1 MGMTLVEKIFARH
14 AGFNAVK
21 PHQILT
27 VDVDYCMANDGTMRL
42 NSSLIEG
49 RMQLVKLWDP
59 SKVVIVMDHQVPAD
73 TPQAAEV
80 HKISRQFAQKYQ
92 IDAFHDSDGICHQ
105 ILLEKYVLP
114 GQLVVGADSHTLST
128 GAIGAAGLGMGST
141 DISAVMSTGKTWVK
155 VPASVKVV
163 LNGELQRGVYPKD
176 IILALIKQIKVN
188 GLGYKAAEFT
198 GPALMDMSTAD
209 RFTLCNMTAEAGAK
223 TALIAPDEA
232 IYLYLDTL
240 RQNTVPRADWLFSD
254 EDAVYEQVINI
265 NLDELVPQ
273 VACPHSV
280 DNVHDV
286 ATMRDTKVNQVFIG
300 SCTNGRYEDLKV
312 AADILRGRRIHPD
325 IKLLIT
331 PASRQVYLR
340 AMRDGLVEVFLT
352 SGAVVNHPGCSTCW
366 GAGQGVVSAGEVLL
380 STQNRNFKG
389 RSGSSEALI
398 YLASPATAA
407 HSALTG
413 VITDPRCE
421 YAY

>member
-14 AGFNAVK
+14 ARLEAVK
-21 PHQILT
+21 PQQILT
-27 VDVDYCMANDGTMRL
+27 VNVDYCMANDGTMRL
-42 NSSLIEG
+42 NSSIIED

-59 SKVVIVMDHQVPAD
+59 AKVVIVMDHQVPAD

-80 HKISRQFAQKYQ
+80 HKISRKFAQKFQ
-92 IDAFHDSDGICHQ
+92 VEAFHDSDGICHQ

-141 DISAVMSTGKTWVK
+141 DISAVMATGETWVK
-155 VPASVKVV
+155 VPVSVKVV
-163 LNGELQRGVYPKD
+163 LDGKLQAGVYPKD
-176 IILALIKQIKVN
+176 IILALIKQTKAD
-188 GLGYKAAEFT
+188 GLGYKAAEIT
-198 GPALMDMSTAD
+198 GPALAELSVAD
-209 RFTLCNMTAEAGAK
+209 RFTICNMMAEAGAK

-232 IYLYLDTL
+232 VYRYLDAL
-240 RQNTVPRADWLFSD
+240 RQTTVPRADWLFAD
-254 EDAVYEQVINI
+254 EDAVYEQVITI
-265 NLDELVPQ
+265 NLDELAPQ

-280 DNVHDV
+280 DNVHPV
-286 ATMRDTKVNQVFIG
+286 AAMSGTKVHQVFIG

-312 AADILRGRRIHPD
+312 AADVLRGRKIHPD
-325 IKLLIT
+325 IKLLVT

-340 AMRDGLVEVFLT
+340 AIREGLIEDFMNA
-352 SGAVVNHPGCSTCW
+352 GAVVNHPGCSTCW

-389 RSGSSEALI
+389 RSGSSEAQI
-398 YLASPATAA
+398 YLCSPATAA

-413 VITDPRCE
+413 VITDPRSE
-421 YAY
+421 YVQ